1 MSAQDRKDA
10 NRAEEVTEKRMM
22 GVAENFDKAI
32 DGLALKDR
40 TVEKGCE
47 EKAPNLDPNPADA
60 PEVNCKV
67 KITSTYSTRLSPA
80 EVVCAARKHPEVVK
94 WSPPKHGV
102 CGEADYV
109 SGDTH
114 LIETYRMHNVSL
126 NWTPRSLDSS
136 PWSRV
141 KTTSTAR
148 RAMMTSNTAT
158 KVTGLP
164 LREKAPCPGR

>member
-1 MSAQDRKDA
+1 MSAQDREDA

-60 PEVNCKV
+60 PEVNCNV

-102 CGEADYV
+102 CGEADYMI
-109 SGDTH
+109 GDTH
-114 LIETYRMHNVSL
+114 LIEKYRMHNVRL
-126 NWTPRSLDSS
+126 NWTPKKPGLFTLEQSEDYFYCEKSDDDKQYCHEGDWSPSS
-136 PWSRV
+136 
-141 KTTSTAR
+141 
-148 RAMMTSNTAT
+148 
-158 KVTGLP
+158 
-164 LREKAPCPGR
+164 